1 MMNCEDIHIEE
12 TTCEECPIGKGE
24 WCKGC
29 DSFPFKPREGGA
41 SE

>member
-1 MMNCEDIHIEE
+1 MSVHIHE

-29 DSFPFKPREGGA
+29 DSFPYKSDPDKEG
-41 SE
+41 ER